1 MGAIVNSVK
10 KPVKFV
16 LGSMASIGAGALLGY
31 VMKNIDT
38 SGMRGLGKICVGA
51 GISGLALAGGTAAK
65 NAMDNKVDE
74 SFKFLGFVE
83 DVTDGAKSVGEAIQR
98 FKDMTEK
105 EMAEEAEVVD
115 ESEESLGGVDDDILS

>member
-1 MGAIVNSVK
+1 MGKVVNSVK

-83 DVTDGAKSVGEAIQR
+83 DVTDGVKSVGEAIQK
-98 FKDMTEK
+98 FKDMTDA

-115 ESEESLGGVDDDILS
+115 ESEESVGGDDEDVLS